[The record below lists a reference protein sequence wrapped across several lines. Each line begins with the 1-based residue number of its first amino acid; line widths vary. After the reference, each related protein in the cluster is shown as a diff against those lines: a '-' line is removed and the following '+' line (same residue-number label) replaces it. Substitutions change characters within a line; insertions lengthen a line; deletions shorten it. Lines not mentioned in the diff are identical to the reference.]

1 MIETL
6 ERFILSNSPN
16 QNELKLKNIFLQ
28 KKENENDKI
37 YYHPSNTDSNEKK
50 TKECLSKQT
59 DNKHTARKTCIFQ
72 LFETKNESKK
82 VQNKNDKIFFPRKQQ
97 QQQKMFFKL

>member
-1 MIETL
+1 MVETL

-37 YYHPSNTDSNEKK
+37 YYHPSNTDLNEI
-50 TKECLSKQT
+50 TKESASR
-59 DNKHTARKTCIFQ
+59 N
-72 LFETKNESKK
+72 
-82 VQNKNDKIFFPRKQQ
+82 KQQ
-97 QQQKMFFKL
+97 QQTYCQENMYFSVV